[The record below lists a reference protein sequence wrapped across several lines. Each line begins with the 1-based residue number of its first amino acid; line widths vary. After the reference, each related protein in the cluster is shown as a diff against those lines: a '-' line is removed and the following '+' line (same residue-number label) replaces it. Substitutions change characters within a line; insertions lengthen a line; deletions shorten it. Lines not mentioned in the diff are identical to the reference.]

1 MTSHPLPIALVL
13 LWLVGNA
20 LRLPI
25 LAVPPVIPTL
35 RGEFG
40 LSGTEVGIL
49 TSLPIIL
56 FAAAALIGSRLVG
69 RLGAVAAAI
78 AGLLLAA
85 LGSALRGA
93 AADVLTLFAAT
104 IVMGAGVA
112 VTQPAMPAL
121 VGRWLPHRIGL
132 GTGLYTNGL
141 LVGEILPVA
150 LFPLLFSLL
159 GNSWRATF
167 VFWAV
172 PIVGIALLMMAL
184 AQRERGPR
192 AAAPGPQRWWPDW
205 PARDI
210 WTLGLVFGSSSA
222 LYYASNAFLP
232 SHLIEVGRS
241 DLVNP
246 ALTALNTGQLPA
258 SLILIAFSRWLERRV
273 WPFVLAGVLGLA
285 GIAGVV
291 AHAGFLTV
299 ISAGVLGFAAGAVF
313 ALGLTLP
320 PLLSTSSEV
329 ARVSAAMFTIGYAA
343 AVAVSLASGIAWDLG
358 GTTSFAFLPIALS
371 ALPLILLVRTIRFD
385 RKPRVVLPGE

>member
-1 MTSHPLPIALVL
+1 MTSRSFPIALVL

-25 LAVPPVIPTL
+25 LAVPPVIPAL
-35 RGEFG
+35 RSQLH
-40 LSGTEVGIL
+40 LSGTEIGIL
-49 TSLPIIL
+49 TSLPITL
-56 FAAAALIGSRLVG
+56 FAAAALLGSRLVG

-78 AGLLLAA
+78 AGLLLTAA
-85 LGSALRGA
+85 GSALRGA
-93 AADVLTLFAAT
+93 AGEVITLFAAT

-121 VGRWLPHRIGL
+121 VGRWLPRRIGL
-132 GTGLYTNGL
+132 GTGIYTNGL

-150 LFPLLFSLL
+150 LFPLLFPLF

-172 PIVGIALLMMAL
+172 PIVGIALLMMVVAP
-184 AQRERGPR
+184 RDGSPR
-192 AAAPGPQRWWPDW
+192 AATAVAQRWWPDW

-210 WTLGLVFGSSSA
+210 WTIGLVFGSSSA
-222 LYYASNAFLP
+222 LYYASNGFLP
-232 SHLIEVGRS
+232 SHLIEAGRP
-241 DLVNP
+241 DLVSP
-246 ALTALNTGQLPA
+246 ALTALNAGQLPA

-291 AHAGFLTV
+291 AHAGSLTV
-299 ISAGVLGFAAGAVF
+299 MSAGVLGFAAGAVF

-343 AVAVSLASGIAWDLG
+343 AVAVSLAGGVAWDLG
-358 GTTSFAFLPIALS
+358 GTTGFAFLPIALS
-371 ALPLILLVRTIRFD
+371 ALPLILLVPTIRFD
-385 RKPRVVLPGE
+385 RKPRVVIRDE

>member
-1 MTSHPLPIALVL
+1 MISQPVAIALVL
-13 LWLVGNA
+13 LWLIGNA

-25 LAVPPVIPTL
+25 LAVPPVIPAL
-35 RGEFG
+35 RSELH
-40 LSGTEVGIL
+40 LSGTEIGIL
-49 TSLPIIL
+49 TSLPITL
-56 FAAAALIGSRLVG
+56 FAAAALVGSRLVG

-85 LGSALRGA
+85 SGSALRGA
-93 AADVLTLFAAT
+93 AADAVTLFAAT

-121 VGRWLPHRIGL
+121 VGRWLPRHIGL
-132 GTGLYTNGL
+132 GTGIYTNGL

-150 LFPLLFSLL
+150 LFPLLFPLL
-159 GNSWRATF
+159 GGSWRAIF
-167 VFWAV
+167 VVWAV
-172 PIVGIALLMMAL
+172 PIAAIALLMMVL
-184 AQRERGPR
+184 AERERGPR
-192 AAAPGPQRWWPDW
+192 ATAAGSQRWWPDW

-222 LYYASNAFLP
+222 LYYGSNAFLP
-232 SHLIEVGRS
+232 SHLTEAGRP
-241 DLVNP
+241 DLVSP

-258 SLILIAFSRWLERRV
+258 SLILIAFSRRLERRA

-285 GIAGVV
+285 GLAGLV
-291 AHAGFLTV
+291 AHPGMLTV
-299 ISAGVLGFAAGAVF
+299 AGAAVVGFAAGAVF

-343 AVAVSLASGIAWDLG
+343 AVGVSLVSGLAWDLG
-358 GTTSFAFLPIALS
+358 GTTEFAFVPIAIA
-371 ALPLILLVRTIRFD
+371 ALPLILLVPMIRFD
-385 RKPRVVLPGE
+385 RKPRVIIQGE